1 MAHEIL
7 AHSQNADGRYAIVVA
22 TYNSNITNKLLA
34 GAIETLEKSGITAS
48 DIVVVR
54 VPGAWELPLAASQL
68 AKGPSICAVITLGAV
83 IRGETTHDQHINRAV
98 SNALMDLMNQ
108 SGKPIAFGLLTC
120 NTMEQAIHRAGGNV
134 GNKGCEAAEA
144 AIQMVRL
151 VRAIAVEVGSSGLH

>member
-7 AHSQNADGRYAIVVA
+7 SQSQNADGRYAIVVS

-34 GAIETLEKSGITAS
+34 GAIGTLTTAGIASG

-54 VPGAWELPLAASQL
+54 VPGAWELPLAAALL
-68 AKGPSICAVITLGAV
+68 AKDPWISAVITLGAV

-108 SGKPIAFGLLTC
+108 TGKPIAFGLLTC
-120 NTMEQAIHRAGGNV
+120 NTLEQAIHRAGGNV

-144 AIQMVRL
+144 AIEMVRIT
-151 VRAIAVEVGSSGLH
+151 RAIAFECKQ

>member
-1 MAHEIL
+1 MPHEIL
-7 AHSQNADGRYAIVVA
+7 GQSQNGNGRYAIVVS

-34 GAIETLEKSGITAS
+34 GAIETLANSGVADG

-54 VPGAWELPLAASQL
+54 VPGAWELPLAATQL
-68 AKGPSICAVITLGAV
+68 AKEPSICAVITLGAV

-98 SNALMDLMNQ
+98 SNALMDLMNKT
-108 SGKPIAFGLLTC
+108 GKPIAFGLLTC

-144 AIQMVRL
+144 AIEMVRL
-151 VRAIAVEVGSSGLH
+151 TRAIANEVGNGLR